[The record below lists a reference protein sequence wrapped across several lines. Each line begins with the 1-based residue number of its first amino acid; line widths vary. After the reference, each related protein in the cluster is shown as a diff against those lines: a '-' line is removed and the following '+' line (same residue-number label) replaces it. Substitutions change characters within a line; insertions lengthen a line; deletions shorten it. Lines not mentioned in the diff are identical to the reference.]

1 VEFLIMQSVS
11 LHPTHNLKTA
21 HTRKIGSI
29 FKDRRALMSLGEEEV
44 ASQTFINIKYIRAIE
59 SGDYSAFPARVFAL
73 KYYSKYANFLNIQIP
88 FYDLYVLNAHHTQR
102 ENKYF
107 FTLSWLSNSQ
117 TNSL

>member
-1 VEFLIMQSVS
+1 MQSVS
-11 LHPTHNLKTA
+11 LHPTHNLKTE
-21 HTRKIGSI
+21 HTSKIGSI

-44 ASQTFINIKYIRAIE
+44 ASQTFINIEYIRAIE

-88 FYDLYVLNAHHTQR
+88 FYDLYALNAHHAQR

>member
-1 VEFLIMQSVS
+1 MQSVS

-21 HTRKIGSI
+21 HTIKIGSI

-44 ASQTFINIKYIRAIE
+44 ASQTFINIEYIRAIE

-73 KYYSKYANFLNIQIP
+73 RYYSKYANFLNIQIP
-88 FYDLYVLNAHHTQR
+88 FYDLYALNVHDTQR

-107 FTLSWLSNSQ
+107 FTLSWLSSSQ
-117 TNSL
+117 TNS

>member
-1 VEFLIMQSVS
+1 MQSVS

-21 HTRKIGSI
+21 HTSKIGCI
-29 FKDRRALMSLGEEEV
+29 FKDRRALMSLSEEEV

-73 KYYSKYANFLNIQIP
+73 RYYSKYANFLNIQIP
-88 FYDLYVLNAHHTQR
+88 FFDIYTKNAHHAQR
-102 ENKYF
+102 ENKCSS
-107 FTLSWLSNSQ
+107 TLFRLSKTQ

>member
-1 VEFLIMQSVS
+1 MQSVS

-21 HTRKIGSI
+21 HTSKIGSI

-73 KYYSKYANFLNIQIP
+73 RYYSKYANFLNIQIP
-88 FYDLYVLNAHHTQR
+88 FFDLYTKNAHHAQR
-102 ENKYF
+102 ENKYSPRLF
-107 FTLSWLSNSQ
+107 RLLMSQ

>member
-1 VEFLIMQSVS
+1 MQSVS

-21 HTRKIGSI
+21 HTSKIGSI

-88 FYDLYVLNAHHTQR
+88 FFDLYTMNAHHAQR
-102 ENKYF
+102 ENKCSS
-107 FTLSWLSNSQ
+107 TLSWLSKSQ

>member
-1 VEFLIMQSVS
+1 
-11 LHPTHNLKTA
+11 
-21 HTRKIGSI
+21 
-29 FKDRRALMSLGEEEV
+29 MSLSEED
-44 ASQTFINIKYIRAIE
+44 AATQNSINISYIRAIE

-73 KYYSKYANFLNIQIP
+73 RYYSKYANFLNIQIP
-88 FYDLYVLNAHHTQR
+88 FFDLYTKNAHHAQR

>member
-1 VEFLIMQSVS
+1 MQSVS

-21 HTRKIGSI
+21 HTSKIGKI
-29 FKDRRALMSLGEEEV
+29 FKDRRALMSLSEEEV

-88 FYDLYVLNAHHTQR
+88 FYDLYALNALHTQR

-107 FTLSWLSNSQ
+107 STLFSLSKSQ
-117 TNSL
+117 TGSL

>member
-1 VEFLIMQSVS
+1 MQSVS

-21 HTRKIGSI
+21 HTSKIGSI

-73 KYYSKYANFLNIQIP
+73 RYYSKYANFLNIQIP
-88 FYDLYVLNAHHTQR
+88 FFDLYTKNAHHAQR
-102 ENKYF
+102 ENKYSP
-107 FTLSWLSNSQ
+107 TLFRLLKSQ

>member
-21 HTRKIGSI
+21 HTIKIGSI

-44 ASQTFINIKYIRAIE
+44 ASQTFINIEYIRAIE

-88 FYDLYVLNAHHTQR
+88 FYDLYALNVHDTQR

-107 FTLSWLSNSQ
+107 FTLSWLSSSQ
-117 TNSL
+117 TNS

>member
-1 VEFLIMQSVS
+1 MQSVS

-21 HTRKIGSI
+21 HTSKIGCI
-29 FKDRRALMSLGEEEV
+29 FKDRRALMSLSEEEV

-73 KYYSKYANFLNIQIP
+73 RYYSKYANFLNIQIP
-88 FYDLYVLNAHHTQR
+88 FFDLYAMNAHHAQT

-107 FTLSWLSNSQ
+107 STCLLYTSDAADE
-117 TNSL
+117 

>member
-1 VEFLIMQSVS
+1 MQSVS

-21 HTRKIGSI
+21 HTIKIGSI

-44 ASQTFINIKYIRAIE
+44 ASQTFINIEYIRAIE

-88 FYDLYVLNAHHTQR
+88 FYDLYALNAYHTQR
-102 ENKYF
+102 ENKYSSA
-107 FTLSWLSNSQ
+107 LSWLSKPQ
-117 TNSL
+117 IRSL

>member
-1 VEFLIMQSVS
+1 MQSVS

-21 HTRKIGSI
+21 HTIKIGSI

-73 KYYSKYANFLNIQIP
+73 RYYSKYANFLNIQIP
-88 FYDLYVLNAHHTQR
+88 FYDLYALNVHDTQR

-107 FTLSWLSNSQ
+107 FTLSWLSSSQ
-117 TNSL
+117 TNS

>member
-1 VEFLIMQSVS
+1 MQSVS

-21 HTRKIGSI
+21 HTIKIGSI

-88 FYDLYVLNAHHTQR
+88 FYDLYALNVHDTQR